1 MSVDFIRKIDDT
13 RELFLKDFESIDA
26 LGVDSLKIKFLGR
39 NGLLSSLMK
48 ELGTVS
54 KDQKPQC
61 GKAVNLLKIEI
72 SNKINES
79 LESNIQSSAKD
90 SELDYTLP
98 GRKISTGN
106 LHPLTIVLN
115 QICDIFKQI
124 GFSVSEGPEIESDFN
139 NFTALNI
146 KDDHPARDMHDTF
159 YFDPKKLL
167 RTHTSP
173 VQIRTMQDGDP
184 PFRII
189 APGKVY
195 RCDSDVTHSP
205 MFHQIEG
212 LCIGKGINFGHLKSV
227 LNVFAKNIF
236 NKSCSVRL
244 RPSFFPFTE
253 PSAEVDISCVMC
265 GGKGCRICSNSGWL
279 EILGAGMVDP
289 EVLKNVGIDPEIYT
303 GYAFGVGV
311 ERVAMLKY
319 AISDI
324 RLFFENN
331 YNFLKQFK

>member
-1 MSVDFIRKIDDT
+1 MSADLIRKIDDT
-13 RELFLKDFESIDA
+13 RELFLQDFVEIGVSDIDA
-26 LGVDSLKIKFLGR
+26 LKIKYLGR
-39 NGLLSSLMK
+39 NGLISSLMK
-48 ELGTVS
+48 ELGSVS
-54 KDQKPQC
+54 KEFKPQF
-61 GKAVNLLKIEI
+61 GKAVNILKVEI
-72 SNKINES
+72 SEKINES
-79 LESNIQSSAKD
+79 LENNLKSQSKESD
-90 SELDYTLP
+90 LDYTLP
-98 GRKISTGN
+98 GRKVPMGN
-106 LHPLTIVLN
+106 SHPLTLVLN

-173 VQIRTMQDGDP
+173 VQIRTMKAGDP

-212 LCIGKGINFGHLKSV
+212 LCIGTGINFGHLKSV
-227 LNVFAKNIF
+227 LNIFAKNIF
-236 NKSCSVRL
+236 NESCSVRL
-244 RPSFFPFTE
+244 RPSYFPFTE

-289 EVLKNVGIDPEIYT
+289 EVLKNVGIDPEVYT

-319 AISDI
+319 AITDI

>member
-1 MSVDFIRKIDDT
+1 MSADFIRKIDDT
-13 RELFLKDFESIDA
+13 RELFLKDFESIDT
-26 LGVDSLKIKFLGR
+26 LEVDSLKIKFLGR

-48 ELGTVS
+48 ELGSVS
-54 KDQKPQC
+54 KDQKPKC
-61 GKAVNLLKIEI
+61 GKAVNLLKVEI

-79 LESNIQSSAKD
+79 IESNIQSSAKD

-98 GRKISTGN
+98 GRKVSTGN

-227 LNVFAKNIF
+227 LNIFAKNIF
-236 NKSCSVRL
+236 NESCSVRL

-289 EVLKNVGIDPEIYT
+289 EVLKNVGIDPEVYT

-319 AISDI
+319 AIADI